1 MVQINKKS
9 ILWLL
14 TILTIGAFFLEF
26 FVVIMWA
33 PQQQDTTATP
43 TPAASQT
50 FTGTGYMQATVTGFD
65 DNMLIECNNS
75 ASATA
80 AALEGVNGILRAF
93 LASDTIIAAKLNGTF
108 SSAEFVP
115 IADSINSTLSR
126 WCAPKIV
133 RGALLK
139 IEAPLTAF
147 GTSSNATVYPRE
159 LEAYASYAGQRAP
172 TGFVNAGTAENESIQ
187 LVASISTQQGQVV
200 QFFAQQVE
208 IQAATATPQAGQN
221 ETFTV
226 EKASATASAPAA
238 NNS

>member
-1 MVQINKKS
+1 MVQINKKN

-14 TILTIGAFFLEF
+14 TILTIGAFILEF

-33 PQQQDTTATP
+33 PQQQQETASP
-43 TPAASQT
+43 TPAASQA
-50 FTGTGYMQATVTGFD
+50 FTGTGYMQATVVGFD

-75 ASATA
+75 VSATA
-80 AALEGVNGILRAF
+80 AALEGIKGVSRAF

-108 SSAEFVP
+108 SSAEFAP

-139 IEAPLTAF
+139 LDSPVTVF
-147 GTSSNATVYPRE
+147 GSSANATIYPRE

-187 LVASISTQQGQVV
+187 LVASISLQQGQVV

-208 IQAATATPQAGQN
+208 IQAATVDMPAGQN

-226 EKASATASAPAA
+226 EKSSTPASAPAA